1 MTKTG
6 VDRRLHVYA
15 VPLDVEQEQEQE
27 RLDREFLYEVQ
38 QNVIN

>member
-15 VPLDVEQEQEQE
+15 VPLDVEQEQE